1 MHLSPTLRAE
11 HAAVLTFGTV
21 DFTLPAASPTSP
33 TSPGN
38 AMGPSLI
45 RSARAS
51 LAADTLGLSGPATVH
66 SFGSRTRAL
75 GQSVRVIVW
84 RHGTPAFAF
93 TDDEA
98 HYSFEQ
104 PYMGLL
110 EGASAASTL
119 NTSGAWGWHD
129 GHLANAAFDG
139 KLGPYTRRG
148 NVSAAANN
156 SSSTTNQFFAGS
168 MATILPGDE
177 LTIECTYEASIPF
190 AVRGGFAQSS
200 EMCLGFL
207 MYSPAGAFSQSV
219 LLVPSV
225 EPPPLLST

>member
-21 DFTLPAASPTSP
+21 DFTLPR
-33 TSPGN
+33 N

-110 EGASAASTL
+110 EGASAA
-119 NTSGAWGWHD
+119 
-129 GHLANAAFDG
+129 
-139 KLGPYTRRG
+139 
-148 NVSAAANN
+148 
-156 SSSTTNQFFAGS
+156 
-168 MATILPGDE
+168 
-177 LTIECTYEASIPF
+177 
-190 AVRGGFAQSS
+190 
-200 EMCLGFL
+200 
-207 MYSPAGAFSQSV
+207 
-219 LLVPSV
+219 
-225 EPPPLLST
+225 